1 MADTKVP
8 AKQPEKFPK
17 HRVPDTSTLHQFNKA
32 WHKVAAIRSWLG
44 ETHASIAKSFNRSP
58 ATVSS
63 VLKAPAAKNIKAYL
77 DEHYSDPVAL
87 AKELAKANALDVTG
101 DWYLALEW
109 AKEARDY
116 EAVAKMTKDLAA
128 LGGVQ
133 AQAPKQEVE
142 THKTVRIV
150 LDTDTLD
157 AGIVEADWEEVHTE
171 EDDDDL

>member
-1 MADTKVP
+1 
-8 AKQPEKFPK
+8 
-17 HRVPDTSTLHQFNKA
+17 
-32 WHKVAAIRSWLG
+32 
-44 ETHASIAKSFNRSP
+44 
-58 ATVSS
+58 
-63 VLKAPAAKNIKAYL
+63 
-77 DEHYSDPVAL
+77 
-87 AKELAKANALDVTG
+87 
-101 DWYLALEW
+101 
-109 AKEARDY
+109 
-116 EAVAKMTKDLAA
+116 MTKDLAA